1 MGDTMRI
8 LLLFLFLL
16 GSLGTALAQ
25 RATLQPG
32 DAISISVYQDP
43 KLDRQVVV
51 GPTGM
56 ISFPLAGQIR
66 AGGLTTAD
74 LERVLRERLRGKFTE
89 EPDVTVSLLAI
100 KPLEEDLKPRIFI
113 TGEVLRPG
121 FYVMRTG
128 LNIMQAIAEAGGFS
142 PFAATRRIQIRRKIS
157 GVESLFVFNYN
168 DFFAGANFADNI
180 GLRPGDVII
189 VPERGLFE

>member
-1 MGDTMRI
+1 MRI
-8 LLLFLFLL
+8 LLLLVLLL
-16 GSLGTALAQ
+16 GSSGTALAQ
-25 RATLQPG
+25 SATLQPG
-32 DAISISVYQDP
+32 DAVSISVYQDP
-43 KLDRQVVV
+43 KLDRQVIV

-66 AGGLTTAD
+66 AGGLTPAD
-74 LERVLRERLRGKFTE
+74 LERVLRQRLRAKFTE
-89 EPDVTVSLLAI
+89 EPDVTVGLLGI

-121 FYVMRTG
+121 YYVMRTR
-128 LNIMQAIAEAGGFS
+128 LDLMQLIAEAGGFS
-142 PFAATRRIQIRRKIS
+142 PFAATRRIQVRRKID

-168 DFFAGANFADNI
+168 DFFSGANFADNI

-189 VPERGLFE
+189 VPERGLLE